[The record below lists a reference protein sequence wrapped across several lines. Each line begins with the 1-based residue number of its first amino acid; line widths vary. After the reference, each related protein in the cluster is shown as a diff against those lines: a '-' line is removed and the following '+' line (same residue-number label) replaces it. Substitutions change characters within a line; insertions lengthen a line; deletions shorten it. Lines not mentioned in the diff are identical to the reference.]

1 MILLLAF
8 IIFLL
13 LYVLI
18 LCFLWL
24 WTRDA
29 KTDIFDTDTN
39 QRISEMTQQEQD
51 WIDRN
56 VVNL

>member
-1 MILLLAF
+1 MILVF
-8 IIFLL
+8 ILFFL

-29 KTDIFDTDTN
+29 SQDIFKIDTN
-39 QRISEMTQQEQD
+39 QRISEMTEVEQAY
-51 WIDRN
+51 IDGN